1 MNRRLEQTSARLRA
15 ARAKLA
21 VADEQLGALEDEAS
35 SHELRAMVSETP
47 DAAYEFRQ
55 AAAHVAAMRRHRD
68 DLRAEVAELET
79 RQDELLDRLSASRGN
94 SQG

>member
-1 MNRRLEQTSARLRA
+1 MNRRLENTSARLKA

-21 VADEQLGALEDEAS
+21 VAEEQLGALEDEAS
-35 SHELRAMVSETP
+35 NHELRALVSETP

-68 DLRAEVAELET
+68 DLLAEVSELML
-79 RQDELLDRLSASRGN
+79 RQDELLDKLSAARG
-94 SQG
+94 STGF